1 MDTILAPF
9 MWAVSWVMYG
19 IHEGLVLLGMNR
31 GAGPAWVC
39 AIIGLT
45 IVVRLLILPLYNR
58 QIRASRA
65 MQVLQPD
72 IQKLQKKYK
81 GKRDQVSMQRQQE
94 ELQAL
99 YRKHGASPMA
109 SCWPMLVQ
117 MPILFSLYRVL
128 INFPSIANGKRGPIG
143 PITQPVAQSF
153 EETTFFGAPMSAT
166 ISTAGQFANAT
177 QVRIVAVVLVIIMIL
192 SMFWTQRQLMTKNMP
207 EQKDPNNAALRM
219 QRMMLYG
226 MPLIYVFSGAVFPV
240 GVLIYWCAGNLWN
253 MGQQSWFIRHN
264 PTPGSRAYIE
274 REKRILEKRKRK
286 GLTDEE
292 IAELEAEEQK
302 GGQRYQPMSK
312 ERAKKAGLSPDAYM
326 PRPADEDEDDKP
338 VVGKDGLTDEER
350 ARKRYERRQAERAR
364 ARAKKNKKNRGK

>member
-1 MDTILAPF
+1 
-9 MWAVSWVMYG
+9 
-19 IHEGLVLLGMNR
+19 
-31 GAGPAWVC
+31 
-39 AIIGLT
+39 
-45 IVVRLLILPLYNR
+45 
-58 QIRASRA
+58 
-65 MQVLQPD
+65 
-72 IQKLQKKYK
+72 
-81 GKRDQVSMQRQQE
+81 
-94 ELQAL
+94 
-99 YRKHGASPMA
+99 
-109 SCWPMLVQ
+109 
-117 MPILFSLYRVL
+117 
-128 INFPSIANGKRGPIG
+128 
-143 PITQPVAQSF
+143 
-153 EETTFFGAPMSAT
+153 
-166 ISTAGQFANAT
+166 
-177 QVRIVAVVLVIIMIL
+177 
-192 SMFWTQRQLMTKNMP
+192 MTKNMP

-286 GLTDEE
+286 GLTEEE
-292 IAELEAEEQK
+292 IAELEEQEQK

-326 PRPADEDEDDKP
+326 PRPADEDE
-338 VVGKDGLTDEER
+338 ER